1 MHLKL
6 GLLDQDKLP
15 LAVKVLLQQMAAML
29 LPRTLRLSAIQ
40 QLRYIACLLK
50 RLLQSPS
57 TAPDAHTSELFCHAK
72 ISKAAIASYMV
83 TPRESTARYLV
94 EQ

>member
-1 MHLKL
+1 MLSQRLVLMHLKL

-15 LAVKVLLQQMAAML
+15 LADKVLLQQMAAML

-50 RLLQSPS
+50 TVAKPKYS
-57 TAPDAHTSELFCHAK
+57 T
-72 ISKAAIASYMV
+72 
-83 TPRESTARYLV
+83 
-94 EQ
+94 